1 MFAGLPDMSQ
11 MMDNPDKELLVRVK
25 TILVLRVVFLT
36 GFVGLIFAF
45 LRNVIYEMPIGPLS
59 SCLGIA
65 YFLSAIYAVF
75 LRLKIRLSIL
85 SGMQVVGDLF
95 VVGGIIYSTGGITSP
110 FSFLYLFVI
119 IETSTLLPRAACYLA
134 ASGASIIYGLLVDL
148 EYFEVIRPIHL
159 FPHTNFSFHGSYGF
173 YIIALNV
180 ASFYSVAYLSGILT
194 HRMRLMKEELTLK
207 SIDLEKLQE
216 FHKNVVRNMGNGLMT
231 TDLEGKITSV
241 NSASEEITGYKS
253 NECLGK
259 SCYEMLAIAAL
270 KEFFNRSENYS
281 LPLQMEGKCSR
292 KDSVQILVKMKISRL
307 QAHIGQPA
315 GFIFVFEDLS
325 EIREMEQKVQRG
337 EQLAAVGKFSAGLA
351 HEVRNPLASLSGS
364 IQVLKNGLKLE
375 GDYKRLMN
383 IVIKETER
391 LNHIVTG
398 FLNFSQPHN
407 VRNTVVDMTQLLQDI
422 ITLMKNR
429 GEYHTEIK
437 FNLDVLQKPILIMGD
452 EEDIKQVVWNLC
464 LNGMQA
470 MNKGGTLSLSLKEKN
485 GFSHKEYKNKN
496 RGVILQ
502 VTDEGCGI
510 PSERIDTIFDP
521 FVTTKEDGIGLGLST
536 VHQIAERCGYY
547 IGVDSEPGRGTCFTI
562 FIPQVEQLMEDKALD
577 TQT

>member
-1 MFAGLPDMSQ
+1 MSQ
-11 MMDNPDKELLVRVK
+11 MMENPDKELLVRVK

-59 SCLGIA
+59 VCLGIA
-65 YFLSAIYAVF
+65 YFLSAIFA
-75 LRLKIRLSIL
+75 LLLKLKIRLNIL
-85 SGMQVVGDLF
+85 SWMQVVGDLL
-95 VVGGIIYSTGGITSP
+95 VVGGIIFATGGITSP
-110 FSFLYLFVI
+110 LSFLYLFVI
-119 IETSTLLPRAACYLA
+119 IETSTLLPRAASYMA

-148 EYFEVIRPIHL
+148 EYFQVISPVHL

-173 YIIALNV
+173 YIIALNI
-180 ASFYSVAYLSGILT
+180 ASFYSVAFLGSILT
-194 HRMRLMKEELTLK
+194 HRMRLIKEELTLK
-207 SIDLEKLQE
+207 SIDLEKLRE
-216 FHKNVVRNMGNGLMT
+216 FHKNVVRNMGNGLIT
-231 TDLEGKITSV
+231 TDLEGNITSV
-241 NSASEEITGYKS
+241 NNASEEITGYESK
-253 NECLGK
+253 ECLGK
-259 SCYEMLAIAAL
+259 CSYELLAISSL
-270 KEFFNRSENYS
+270 RDFFKSGQIYS
-281 LPLQMEGKCSR
+281 LPLLIEGKCSR
-292 KDSVQILVKMKISRL
+292 KNGNQILVKMKISQL
-307 QAHIGQPA
+307 DENMGQHG
-315 GFIFVFEDLS
+315 GFICVFEDLS
-325 EIREMEQKVQRG
+325 EIREMEDKIKQG

-364 IQVLKNGLKLE
+364 IQVLKKGLKLE

-398 FLNFSQPHN
+398 FLNFSLPHK

-429 GEYHTEIK
+429 EEYHAEIK
-437 FNLDVLQKPILIMGD
+437 FKLDVAEEPTLIVGD
-452 EEDIKQVVWNLC
+452 EDDIKQMVWNLC

-470 MNKGGTLSLSLKEKN
+470 MNNGGTLSLSLKEKK
-485 GFSHKEYKNKN
+485 GFIHKDYKNES

-510 PSERIDTIFDP
+510 PSEKIKSIFDP

-547 IGVDSEPGRGTCFTI
+547 IGLDSELDRGTCFTI
-562 FIPQVEQLMEDKALD
+562 FIPQVEQLMENKALD